1 MVNNKLDMTLTRY
14 AQEYANDPEFIAEGL
29 SMKVIEE
36 MLKYLEQKGL
46 NQSWLA
52 EKMGVS
58 RAHISRILN
67 APSNMTLL
75 TIAKI
80 AVALGVTPD
89 VSLCAA
95 ARQPIPAKQET
106 SAEVQ
111 IFLGHH
117 SRSRRANP
125 IKGESVSVCGSPSNE
140 YKGCGSSRGRK

>member
-106 SAEVQ
+106 SAEIQ
-111 IFLGHH
+111 NFSGHH
-117 SRSRRANP
+117 SRSRRDNP
-125 IKGESVSVCGSPSNE
+125 IKGESVSVCESPSNE